1 MGRHAELLADGGATG
16 SSSDFFR
23 SEGFLRAENVTHSL
37 VIENDRGRTAL
48 PILVRD
54 IPGTSFRDGISPYG
68 YPGGIVDGDAP
79 GVDGVD
85 LTVTGLVSVFIRER
99 LGPPSLRGGTARGMV
114 LVHDPA
120 VARRRSDSFS
130 RDVRRNERLGYK
142 TELLAG
148 NQVDD
153 TTLRRFHQAYTDTMR
168 WVRAERRYFFSLD
181 YVGSCLSSDM
191 SWLCVVNSP
200 DGGFAAGELV
210 VHSDEM
216 LHSYLAGTVPGL
228 RSQSPGKNAVARLIE
243 FSDSLGVPINFG
255 GGLAAGDSL
264 EAAKGRYSN
273 SRYSFITH
281 ELICDSVR
289 YVKLSENVRSDAFFP
304 AYRRREAEM

>member
-1 MGRHAELLADGGATG
+1 
-16 SSSDFFR
+16 
-23 SEGFLRAENVTHSL
+23 
-37 VIENDRGRTAL
+37 
-48 PILVRD
+48 
-54 IPGTSFRDGISPYG
+54 
-68 YPGGIVDGDAP
+68 
-79 GVDGVD
+79 
-85 LTVTGLVSVFIRER
+85 
-99 LGPPSLRGGTARGMV
+99 
-114 LVHDPA
+114 
-120 VARRRSDSFS
+120 
-130 RDVRRNERLGYK
+130 
-142 TELLAG
+142 
-148 NQVDD
+148 
-153 TTLRRFHQAYTDTMR
+153 
-168 WVRAERRYFFSLD
+168 
-181 YVGSCLSSDM
+181 
-191 SWLCVVNSP
+191 VNSP